1 VWVHGVNYNVNLGR
15 PRFCLFALVM
25 ASSSLR
31 QVAFVS
37 ICNHFCS
44 TSLKHSLVFELSA
57 SITLTA
63 AGVNP
68 NRGPM
73 SFHWVQYSV
82 IVWPRSTISGLWWAA
97 WWIIWTHI
105 CSCIYTPYTII
116 DSQLYT
122 CSLSMLAQDAH
133 VELCNPFSN
142 IHACSC
148 SGRVNSWGEG
158 DNAGIESLGEQEVQP
173 PGNCKQLRF

>member
-1 VWVHGVNYNVNLGR
+1 MHPYNIIKPQFVWVHGVNYYVSVGR

-97 WWIIWTHI
+97 WLIIRMHI
-105 CSCIYTPYTII
+105 IVAYSVYTPYTII
-116 DSQLYT
+116 DSRFYT
-122 CSLSMLAQDAH
+122 CSLSMFAQDPLI
-133 VELCNPFSN
+133 ELCDPFNN
-142 IHACSC
+142 IHVC
-148 SGRVNSWGEG
+148 SGRVNSWGDG
-158 DNAGIESLGEQEVQP
+158 TMLV
-173 PGNCKQLRF
+173 